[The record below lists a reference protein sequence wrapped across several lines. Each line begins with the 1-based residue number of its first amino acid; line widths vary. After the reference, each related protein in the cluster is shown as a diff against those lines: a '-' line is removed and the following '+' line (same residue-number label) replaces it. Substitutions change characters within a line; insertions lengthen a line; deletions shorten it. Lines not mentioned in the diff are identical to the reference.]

1 MSAFTIRRA
10 GLAGMLLSSL
20 LAFVLVIA
28 ARPAVAA
35 DATQEAVD
43 AAQEAVTSL
52 LARVEELR
60 QYYDS
65 DQTRYFEGIEEEVAG
80 FVDFEQVAI
89 GVMARFSRQ
98 ASDEQIAAFAEKLR
112 STLTRFYGSALVEYG
127 GQEITY
133 LPPDEP
139 PEDPERGVNVRLRIQ
154 GGDQQLELQS
164 SMFRNDSGE
173 WKLRNLYVGGI
184 NLRRQYHTQ
193 FAALMSRHDNDIDA
207 VIENW
212 Q

>member
-1 MSAFTIRRA
+1 MSAVTIRQA
-10 GLAGMLLSSL
+10 GLAGILLS
-20 LAFVLVIA
+20 FFMIIGI
-28 ARPAVAA
+28 RPAVAA

-43 AAQEAVTSL
+43 AAQSAVTSL
-52 LARVEELR
+52 LSRVEELR
-60 QYYDS
+60 PYYDS
-65 DQTRYFEGIEEEVAG
+65 DEARYFEGIEEEVAG

-98 ASDEQIAAFAEKLR
+98 ASDEQILAFAEKLR

-139 PEDPERGVNVRLRIQ
+139 PEDPERGVNVGLRIQ

-164 SMFRNDSGE
+164 AMFRNDSGE

-193 FAALMSRHDNDIDA
+193 FAALMSRHDNDIDT

>member
-1 MSAFTIRRA
+1 MSAVTIRPA
-10 GLAGMLLSSL
+10 GLTGMLFS
-20 LAFVLVIA
+20 FFILVMA
-28 ARPAVAA
+28 GRPAMAA
-35 DATQEAVD
+35 DATQQAVD
-43 AAQEAVTSL
+43 AAQQAVTSL

-60 QYYDS
+60 PYYDS
-65 DQTRYFEGIEEEVAG
+65 EQARYFEGIEEEVAG

-98 ASDEQIAAFAEKLR
+98 ASEEQIAAFADKLR
-112 STLTRFYGSALVEYG
+112 RTLTRFYGSALVEYG

-139 PEDPERGVNVRLRIQ
+139 PANPERGVNVRLRIE
-154 GGDQQLELQS
+154 GDGQQQLELQS
-164 SMFRNDSGE
+164 SMFRNDNGE

>member
-1 MSAFTIRRA
+1 MNAFTIRRA
-10 GLAGMLLSSL
+10 GLVGMLFSL
-20 LAFVLVIA
+20 LLVVT
-28 ARPAVAA
+28 ARPALAA

-43 AAQEAVTSL
+43 AARDAVTSL
-52 LARVEELR
+52 LARVSELR
-60 QYYDS
+60 PYYDS
-65 DQTRYFEGIEEEVAG
+65 DQARYFAGIEEEVAG

-98 ASDEQIAAFAEKLR
+98 ASEEQIQAFAGKLR

-127 GQEITY
+127 DQEITY
-133 LPPDEP
+133 LPPDQP
-139 PEDPERGVNVRLRIQ
+139 PEDPERGVNVRLRIE
-154 GGDQQLELQS
+154 GDGQRLELQS
-164 SMFRNDSGE
+164 AMFRNDSGN
-173 WKLRNLYVGGI
+173 WMLRNLYVGGI

-193 FAALMSRHDNDIDA
+193 FAALMSRHDGDIDA

>member
-1 MSAFTIRRA
+1 MNQLQRA
-10 GLAGMLLSSL
+10 GAVVLAACL
-20 LAFVLVIA
+20 VLGA
-28 ARPAVAA
+28 GRAVAA
-35 DATQEAVD
+35 DATGEAVN
-43 AAQEAVTSL
+43 AARDAVTSL
-52 LARVEELR
+52 LDRVAELR
-60 QYYDS
+60 PHYDS
-65 DQTRYFEGIEEEVAG
+65 DSQRYYNGIEEEVSG

-98 ASDEQIAAFAEKLR
+98 ASEEQITAFAEKLR

-127 GQEITY
+127 GQEISY
-133 LPPDEP
+133 LPPDTP
-139 PEDPERGVNVRLRIQ
+139 PEDPENGVNVRLRIE
-154 GGDQQLELQS
+154 GEDQQIELQS
-164 SMFRNDSGE
+164 AMFRNDDGE

-193 FAALMSRHDNDIDA
+193 FAALMSRHDGDIDT

>member
-1 MSAFTIRRA
+1 MGACTMKRT
-10 GLAGMLLSSL
+10 GLTSVLVMLLL
-20 LAFVLVIA
+20 MA
-28 ARPAVAA
+28 AAVRPAVAQ

-43 AAQEAVTSL
+43 AARDAVTSL
-52 LARVEELR
+52 LERVSELR
-60 QYYDS
+60 PYYDS
-65 DQTRYFEGIEEEVAG
+65 DQARYYDGIEEEVAG

-89 GVMARFSRQ
+89 GVMARFSRE
-98 ASDEQIAAFAEKLR
+98 ASEEQIAAFAEKLR

-133 LPPDEP
+133 MPPDSP
-139 PEDPERGVNVRLRIQ
+139 PENPERGVNVRLRIE
-154 GGDQQLELQS
+154 GDDQRIELRS
-164 SMFRNDSGE
+164 AMFRNDNDE

>member
-1 MSAFTIRRA
+1 MSAITIRRA
-10 GLAGMLLSSL
+10 GMFLSFL
-20 LAFVLVIA
+20 MVIA
-28 ARPAVAA
+28 IRPALAA
-35 DATQEAVD
+35 DATQEAVN
-43 AAQEAVTSL
+43 AAQSAVTSL
-52 LARVEELR
+52 LERVAELR
-60 QYYDS
+60 PYYDS
-65 DQTRYFEGIEEEVAG
+65 DQTRYFQGIEEEVAG

-127 GQEITY
+127 GQQITY

-139 PEDPERGVNVRLRIQ
+139 PEDPESGVNVRLRIQ

-164 SMFRNDSGE
+164 AMFRNDSGD
-173 WKLRNLYVGGI
+173 WMLRNLYVGGI

>member
-1 MSAFTIRRA
+1 MNAFMMRSART
-10 GLAGMLLSSL
+10 GSVLAVLLL
-20 LAFVLVIA
+20 MAAVL
-28 ARPAVAA
+28 RPALAQ
-35 DATQEAVD
+35 DATTQEAVD
-43 AAQEAVTSL
+43 AARDAVTSL
-52 LARVEELR
+52 LATVSELR
-60 QYYDS
+60 PYYDS
-65 DQTRYFEGIEEEVAG
+65 DEARYYQGIEEEVSG

-98 ASDEQIAAFAEKLR
+98 ASEEQIAAFAEKLR

-127 GQEITY
+127 GQQIEY
-133 LPPDEP
+133 LPPDSP
-139 PEDPERGVNVRLRIQ
+139 PEDPERGVNVRLQIEGDGQRI
-154 GGDQQLELQS
+154 ELRS
-164 SMFRNDSGE
+164 AMFRNDNGE